1 MKLPEDDTRATRI
14 LLTFQGQR
22 ALEELINTFGG
33 LTFSLNMDH
42 IPDSQPTSQELM
54 TMTLRERQANEET
67 IKKEREEHR
76 SQTEKQNE
84 AAEAL
89 KMQLSKLNKDLQH
102 SQAKCEETEKVHEG
116 RWQRLQQMIG
126 LKGSG
131 SRNARSQKPELLT
144 SEQSLWYCRKSHNR
158 RIHPR

>member
-33 LTFSLNMDH
+33 LASSLNMDH

-84 AAEAL
+84 EAEAC
-89 KMQLSKLNKDLQH
+89 KLTFILYTRENT
-102 SQAKCEETEKVHEG
+102 CGVNVMFVRIRTEYLVLCLLMFCSRIFMG
-116 RWQRLQQMIG
+116 IVLLLWQRGID
-126 LKGSG
+126 
-131 SRNARSQKPELLT
+131 
-144 SEQSLWYCRKSHNR
+144 SEDAFM
-158 RIHPR
+158 